1 VRACVSACVRAC
13 VRACVHEQ
21 RRAGRGVDA
30 GDLPFG
36 TSETLTGNARA
47 SLSKQRERDPT
58 SLFGSGGCWTTRARH
73 SRGKREAK
81 GRGGGGAEWRALGGG
96 SEIVGA
102 FELVGMKGR
111 PTQARLATERLRAAT
126 LSLVRRNPVQIYVQL
141 LCQQCLKSP
150 LVLVPRS

>member
-1 VRACVSACVRAC
+1 M
-13 VRACVHEQ
+13 
-21 RRAGRGVDA
+21 RG
-30 GDLPFG
+30 LPFG
-36 TSETLTGNARA
+36 TLETLTESESERA
-47 SLSKQRERDPT
+47 SLSKQEERDPT
-58 SLFGSGGCWTTRARH
+58 SLFDSGGCWTTRARD

-81 GRGGGGAEWRALGGG
+81 GIRGGGAEWRAFGGG

-150 LVLVPRS
+150 LVLVPCS